1 MSNEPKPAVGTAKRI
16 LVVDDERTILFAIR
30 SYFNRYGYEVDC
42 ARELEEAEALLSH
55 RQYDIVIA
63 DLRLTGSSGREGL
76 DVVRFIRERCPG
88 SPIVMMTAYGTP
100 EIELEAVEL
109 GARAFLQKPKPLAE
123 LAEVVFSL
131 VGAPA

>member
-1 MSNEPKPAVGTAKRI
+1 MTKRI

-42 ARELEEAEALLSH
+42 ARELEEAEALLAH

-76 DVVRFIRERCPG
+76 EVVRFLRERSPA
-88 SPIVMMTAYGTP
+88 SPIVMMTAYGSP

-109 GARAFLQKPKPLAE
+109 GANAFLQKPKPLAE
-123 LAEVVFSL
+123 LADVVFSL

>member
-1 MSNEPKPAVGTAKRI
+1 MTNEPNPAVGTAKRI
-16 LVVDDERTILFAIR
+16 LVIDDERTILFAIR

-76 DVVRFIRERCPG
+76 DVVRFIRERCPS

-123 LAEVVFSL
+123 LAEVIFSL